1 MQGPNGSVVYRINS
15 QGIVE
20 AVPVQVGLTTPDGS
34 WIIDKGLNPGDTV
47 IVNGIMKVRPGAPAK
62 AEIKEL
68 PVPEVPVETAPAAM
82 DNVRSYVT
90 EKAAAPETV
99 DDGVLAVEEAEPAE
113 ETNVIVLEEI
123 PADEDVTETE
133 DDGNSADAGVYTD
146 KVLTRTEYDDFIAG

>member
-1 MQGPNGSVVYRINS
+1 
-15 QGIVE
+15 
-20 AVPVQVGLTTPDGS
+20 
-34 WIIDKGLNPGDTV
+34 
-47 IVNGIMKVRPGAPAK
+47 MKVRPGAPAK

-68 PVPEVPVETAPAAM
+68 QVPEVPVETAPAEPKPVPVNAPAAM

-133 DDGNSADAGVYTD
+133 DDGNSSDAGVYTD

>member
-1 MQGPNGSVVYRINS
+1 
-15 QGIVE
+15 
-20 AVPVQVGLTTPDGS
+20 
-34 WIIDKGLNPGDTV
+34 
-47 IVNGIMKVRPGAPAK
+47 MKVRPGAPAK

-68 PVPEVPVETAPAAM
+68 PVPEVPVETAPAETKPVTETVPSAI
-82 DNVRSYVT
+82 DDVRSYVT
-90 EKAAAPETV
+90 EKSAAPETV